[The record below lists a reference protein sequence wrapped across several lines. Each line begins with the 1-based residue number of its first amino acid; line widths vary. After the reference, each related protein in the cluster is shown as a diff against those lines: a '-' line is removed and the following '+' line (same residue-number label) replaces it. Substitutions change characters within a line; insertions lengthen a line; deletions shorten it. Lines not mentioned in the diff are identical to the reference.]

1 MVRETCHDFLN
12 LRCTSTCDTHT
23 SFSFP
28 FLRRIVDA
36 STELNYI
43 FVLAGVAFLW
53 RPQPNAKEYAFVMQL
68 PSSKADEEDGEGEF
82 EMAVVPSA
90 LDGDDDDEDE
100 VEMFTDEP
108 EH

>member
-1 MVRETCHDFLN
+1 MVRESLAETILYSYRN
-12 LRCTSTCDTHT
+12 AHT
-23 SFSFP
+23 PCVFSI
-28 FLRRIVDA
+28 LCRIVDA

-43 FVLAGVAFLW
+43 FVLTGVAYLW
-53 RPQPNAKEYAFVMQL
+53 RPQPNAKDYAFVMQL
-68 PSSKADEEDGEGEF
+68 PSTKADEEDGEGEF

-90 LDGDDDDEDE
+90 LDGSDDEDE